1 MSTRRWS
8 EIARRIDADPERRA
22 RVDEHERA
30 MKDAISLHEAR
41 AERRLTQGDVAVA
54 LQVTQANV
62 SRIERQD
69 DLYLSTLEEYVA
81 ALGGRLELH
90 AVFPDRVIALEVRP
104 RTAQAR
110 PSELRTQADQRS
122 RRRGGPTGRDVDTG
136 RDDA

>member
-1 MSTRRWS
+1 
-8 EIARRIDADPERRA
+8 
-22 RVDEHERA
+22 

-54 LQVTQANV
+54 LEVTQANV

-90 AVFPDRVIALEVRP
+90 AVFPDQVIALEVRP
-104 RTAQAR
+104 RR
-110 PSELRTQADQRS
+110 
-122 RRRGGPTGRDVDTG
+122 RRRGAEDSRGVSGRPED
-136 RDDA
+136 